1 MVPQKLREYL
11 DSRNVRYSVISHSP
25 TFTAQE
31 TASIAH
37 IPGREIAKTVIVK
50 ADGRMM
56 MVVLPASE
64 MVDLRS
70 LRKAVGAVSA
80 ELAHED
86 EFGNVFGECEAGA
99 MPPFG
104 NLYGMEVVV
113 ANDLGVDREIAFN
126 AGTHHELVRMA
137 YADYDRLVHPMHAA
151 VGVPR
156 RSREETGWSYDG

>member
-1 MVPQKLREYL
+1 MVLQKLREYL

-25 TFTAQE
+25 SFTAQE
-31 TASIAH
+31 TATIAH

-50 ADGRMM
+50 TDGRMM

-64 MVDLRS
+64 MVNLKS
-70 LRKAVGAVSA
+70 LKHAIGAVSV
-80 ELAHED
+80 ELANED

-104 NLYGMEVVV
+104 NLYGMDVVV
-113 ANDLGVDREIAFN
+113 ANDLSVDREIAFN

-137 YADYDRLVHPMHAA
+137 YADYDRLVRPKLAA
-151 VGVPR
+151 IGVPR
-156 RSREETGWSYDG
+156 RALEESGWNYDG

>member
-11 DSRNVRYSVISHSP
+11 DSSNIRYSVISHSP

-50 ADGRMM
+50 ADGRMV

-80 ELAHED
+80 ELAQED

-113 ANDLGVDREIAFN
+113 ANDLSEDRNIAFN

-137 YADYDRLVHPMHAA
+137 YADYHRLVHPKLAA

-156 RSREETGWSYDG
+156 RSREETGWTYDG

>member
-1 MVPQKLREYL
+1 MVLQKLREYL
-11 DSRNVRYSVISHSP
+11 DSRNIRYSVITHSP
-25 TFTAQE
+25 TYTAQE

-37 IPGREIAKTVIVK
+37 LPGREIAKTVIVK
-50 ADGRMM
+50 TDGHLM

-64 MVDLRS
+64 MLDLRS
-70 LRKAVGAVSA
+70 LRKAIGTEHV

-86 EFGNVFGECEAGA
+86 EFGKIFEECEAGA

-104 NLYGMEVVV
+104 NLYGMDVVV
-113 ANDLGVDREIAFN
+113 ANDLTQDRDIAFN

-137 YADYDRLVHPMHAA
+137 YKDFDRLVQPKMAA

-156 RSREETGWSYDG
+156 RYREESGWNYDG

>member
-1 MVPQKLREYL
+1 MVPLKLRDFL
-11 DSRNVRYSVISHSP
+11 DSRNVNYSVISHSP
-25 TFTAQE
+25 TVTAQE
-31 TASIAH
+31 TASVAH

-50 ADGRMM
+50 ADGRMV

-80 ELAHED
+80 ELASED
-86 EFGNVFGECEAGA
+86 EFGHVFGECEAGA

-104 NLYGMEVVV
+104 NLYGLEVVV
-113 ANDLGVDREIAFN
+113 ANDLSEDREIAFN
-126 AGTHHELVRMA
+126 AGTHHELVRMS
-137 YADYDRLVHPMHAA
+137 YADYDRLVRPKHAA

-156 RSREETGWSYDG
+156 RMREDIGWNYDG